1 MIFPSTFLFTT
12 NPSCLMLRDGVD
24 FRGQFSRGWLRNHRR
39 LNVGADQ
46 YIQPFRT
53 ALAASASHSHSLCRS
68 SRTCLRIGVATS
80 PGSYPAH
87 HWHPVYYL
95 FALVGM
101 AMVSWRASKSQQAR
115 MESDRPITD
124 QGNALDP
131 TATPFTG
138 SAPETSR
145 SAVRAF
151 GVTRSTARCV

>member
-68 SRTCLRIGVATS
+68 SRTCLRIGVATARFIQRTI
-80 PGSYPAH
+80 GIQCTI
-87 HWHPVYYL
+87 YL
-95 FALVGM
+95 RSSEWQWLVGEHPNRNKRG
-101 AMVSWRASKSQQAR
+101 WNR
-115 MESDRPITD
+115 TD
-124 QGNALDP
+124 QSP
-131 TATPFTG
+131 I
-138 SAPETSR
+138 
-145 SAVRAF
+145 RAMLSIPLQRLSLAQRPKP
-151 GVTRSTARCV
+151 VARRFVHSV